1 MWYNNSARF
10 LTAMSQ
16 AIVSDNT
23 LDHRSMNNF
32 LTRGWGGEQY
42 DRDKNNL
49 EGMYPHA
56 KIFVLF

>member
-1 MWYNNSARF
+1 
-10 LTAMSQ
+10 MSQ